1 MEVITKQIETNRVE
15 RRLTNQF
22 MLDEDFNVPDS
33 KNDVE
38 KIVMSDGHVR
48 IDEVKPVENYLRVQ
62 GKVEFQVLYVA
73 EGFEPTFSCL
83 EGKIPFVEMVYTED
97 GGDKNLDIKSV
108 RVELNTNMVHSRKLR
123 IKAMVE
129 LELESQKQNVEEIP
143 TDVEADGKIFRR
155 QEKMDLLKLHTSKK
169 DTYRIK
175 EELVLPGTKETIGVM
190 LWNDIVNRKLDTKLA
205 VDELQLSGELLAF
218 CFYESPDGKIDW
230 IEQTV
235 PYQGR
240 VECYGVDET
249 MYHHVQANLEEV
261 HADIRVDE
269 DGEMRIVGIEGT
281 LQVCI
286 AVYEEEQVEIL
297 EDMYSLENTCVL
309 ETKDV
314 EYEQLVLQN
323 NSKCKVMERLT
334 IPELKNEILQ
344 ICHSRG
350 AIHVDR
356 TVVREDGVLV
366 EGALYISF
374 LFVRANDNMPFDTWQ
389 GVVPFSHLMEC
400 QEAEDNLTFHIS
412 AILEQLSITLQ
423 GGDEIEVKAALAF
436 QGFFKRNGMRKMI
449 QEVKVLPLSMEEI
462 EKRPSIVGYIVKPED
477 DLWSLAKRYS
487 TSVEAIRELNDVS
500 GEKLKAGDR
509 LLIFKENMSI
519 L

>member
-143 TDVEADGKIFRR
+143 TDVEADGKIFKR

-286 AVYEEEQVEIL
+286 AVYEEEQVDIL
-297 EDMYSLENTCVL
+297 EDMYSLESNCVL

-344 ICHSRG
+344 ICHSSG

-400 QEAEDNLTFHIS
+400 QEAEENLTFHIS
-412 AILEQLSITLQ
+412 TVLEQLSITLQ

-436 QGFFKRNGMRKMI
+436 HGFFKRNGMRKMI

-487 TSVEAIRELNDVS
+487 TSVDAIKELNDVS

>member
-1 MEVITKQIETNRVE
+1 MEIITKQIETNRVE
-15 RRLTNQF
+15 RRMTNQF

-33 KNDVE
+33 KNDVQS
-38 KIVMSDGHVR
+38 IVMSDGRVR

-83 EGKIPFVEMVYTED
+83 EGKIPFVEMVYAED
-97 GGDKNLDIKSV
+97 GADRNLDIKSI
-108 RVELNTNMVHSRKLR
+108 RVELKPHIVHSRKLR

-129 LELESQKQNVEEIP
+129 MELESEKQMIEEIP
-143 TDVEADGKIFRR
+143 TDVEAGGKIYKK
-155 QEKMDLLKLHTSKK
+155 QENIELLKLHTSKK

-175 EELVLPGTKETIGVM
+175 EELVLPGTKETIGIM
-190 LWNDIVNRKLDTKLA
+190 LWTDVVNRKLDTKLA
-205 VDELQLSGELLAF
+205 VDELQITGELLAF

-230 IEQTV
+230 IEQVV

-240 VECYGVDET
+240 IECYGVDET

-261 HADIRVDE
+261 HTDIRVDE

-281 LQVCI
+281 LQMCL
-286 AVYEEEQVEIL
+286 AAYEEEELEIL
-297 EDMYSLENTCVL
+297 EDMYSLDNTCVL

-323 NSKCKVMERLT
+323 NSKCKVMERVSV
-334 IPELKNEILQ
+334 PELKNEILQ
-344 ICHSRG
+344 ICHSSG
-350 AIHVDR
+350 AIHVER
-356 TVVREDGVLV
+356 TVVKEDGVLV
-366 EGALYISF
+366 EGVLYINF
-374 LFVRANDNMPFDTWQ
+374 LFVKANDNMPFDTWQ

-400 QEAEDNLTFHIS
+400 AEAEENLTFHIS
-412 AILEQLSITLQ
+412 AVLEQLSITLQ

-436 QGFFKRNGMRKMI
+436 HGFFKKSEKRKMI
-449 QEVKVLPLSMEEI
+449 CQVKALPLSLEEV

-487 TSVEAIRELNDVS
+487 TSVDAIRELNEVS

>member
-1 MEVITKQIETNRVE
+1 MEVITKQIETNRVG
-15 RRLTNQF
+15 RRLTDQF

-38 KIVMSDGHVR
+38 KIVMSEGCVK
-48 IDEVKPVENYLRVQ
+48 IDEVKPVENYLRIQ

-73 EGFEPTFSCL
+73 EGFEPTFSCM
-83 EGKIPFVEMVYTED
+83 EGKIPFVEMVYVEE
-97 GGDKNLDIKSV
+97 GADKNLDIKSV
-108 RVELNTNMVHSRKLR
+108 RVELNSNLVHSRKLR

-129 LELESQKQNVEEIP
+129 FELESEQQNVEEIP
-143 TDVEADGKIFRR
+143 TDVEGNGNIFKK
-155 QEKMDLLKLHTSKK
+155 QEKIELLKLHTSKK

-190 LWNDIVNRKLDTKLA
+190 LWTDIVNRKLDTKLA

-281 LQVCI
+281 LQVCVV
-286 AVYEEEQVEIL
+286 VYEEEQVDIL
-297 EDMYSLENTCVL
+297 EDMYSLESTCVL

-323 NSKCKVMERLT
+323 NSKCKVMERLS

-344 ICHSRG
+344 ICHSSG
-350 AIHVDR
+350 AIHVER
-356 TVVREDGVLV
+356 TVVQDDGVLV

-374 LFVRANDNMPFDTWQ
+374 LFVKANDNMPFDTWQ
-389 GVVPFSHLMEC
+389 GVVPFSHLIEC
-400 QEAEDNLTFHIS
+400 AEAEHNLTFHIS
-412 AILEQLSITLQ
+412 DTLEQLSITLQ

-436 QGFFKRNGMRKMI
+436 HGFFKRNGKRKMI
-449 QEVKVLPLSMEEI
+449 HEVKVLPLSLEEV
-462 EKRPSIVGYIVKPED
+462 EKRPSIVGYIVKPDD

-487 TSVEAIRELNDVS
+487 TSVDAIKELNEVN

>member
-1 MEVITKQIETNRVE
+1 MEVITRQIETNQVR
-15 RRLTNQF
+15 RRLTDQF
-22 MLDEDFNVPDS
+22 LLDEDFNVPDS

-38 KIVMSDGHVR
+38 KIIASEGTIR

-62 GKVEFQVLYVA
+62 GKVEFHVLYVA
-73 EGFEPTFSCL
+73 EGIEPTFSCL
-83 EGKIPFVEMVYTED
+83 EGKIPFEEMVYVEE
-97 GGDKNLDIKSV
+97 GADKSFDIKGL
-108 RVELNTNMVHSRKLR
+108 RVELTADMVHSRKLR
-123 IKAMVE
+123 LRAMVE
-129 LELESQKQNVEEIP
+129 LEIESTCQKLEDIP
-143 TDVEADGKIFRR
+143 VDVEGGSGIFKK
-155 QEKMDLLKLHTSKK
+155 QEALELLKLHTSKK

-175 EELVLPGTKETIGVM
+175 EEITLSGTKESIGVM
-190 LWNDIVNRKLDTKLA
+190 LWSDIANRKLDTKLA
-205 VDELQLSGELLAF
+205 VDELQILGELLVF

-261 HADIRVDE
+261 HADVRVDE
-269 DGEMRIVGIEGT
+269 DGEMRIIGIEGT
-281 LQVCI
+281 LKLYI
-286 AVYEEEQVEIL
+286 AVYEEEQMDVL
-297 EDMYSLENTCVL
+297 EDLYSLEKVCIP
-309 ETKDV
+309 ETKEV

-323 NSKCKVMERLT
+323 HSKCKVMERLS
-334 IPELKNEILQ
+334 IPELRGEILQ
-344 ICHSRG
+344 ICHSSGTIR
-350 AIHVDR
+350 VDR
-356 TVVREDGVLV
+356 MEMQEDGILA

-374 LFVRANDNMPFDTWQ
+374 LYVKANDSMPFDTWQ
-389 GVVPFSHLMEC
+389 GVVPFSHLIEC
-400 QEAEDNLTFHIS
+400 NQTGADMKYHLS

-436 QGFFKRNGMRKMI
+436 HGFFKRVGKVPMI
-449 QEVKVLPLSMEEI
+449 QDVRMEPLCLEEI
-462 EKRPSIVGYIVKPED
+462 ERRPSIVGYIVKDGD

-487 TSVEAIRELNDVS
+487 TSVDAIKEVNEIT
-500 GEKLKAGDR
+500 GEQLKAGDR

>member
-1 MEVITKQIETNRVE
+1 MEVITKQIEMNQVE
-15 RRLTNQF
+15 RRLNDQF
-22 MLDEDFNVPDS
+22 MLDEDYNVPDS

-38 KIVMSDGHVR
+38 KIVMSEGRVR

-62 GKVEFQVLYVA
+62 GKVEFQILYVA

-83 EGKIPFVEMVYTED
+83 EGKIPFVEMVYVEE
-97 GGDKNLDIKSV
+97 GADKNLDVKSS
-108 RVELNTNMVHSRKLR
+108 RVELNSNMIHSRKLR

-129 LELESQKQNVEEIP
+129 LELEAEKQKVEEIP
-143 TDVEADGKIFRR
+143 TDIEDSGNIFKKR
-155 QEKMDLLKLHTSKK
+155 ENMNLLKLHTSKK

-175 EELVLPGTKETIGVM
+175 EELTLAGTKESIGMM
-190 LWNDIVNRKLDTKLA
+190 LWTDIVNRKLDTKLA
-205 VDELQLSGELLAF
+205 VDELQLSGELLVF

-230 IEQTV
+230 VEQTI

-240 VECYGVDET
+240 VECYGLDET
-249 MYHHVQANLEEV
+249 MFHHVQANLEEV
-261 HADIRVDE
+261 HADVRVDE
-269 DGEMRIVGIEGT
+269 DGEMRVIGIEGT
-281 LQVCI
+281 LQLCI
-286 AVYEEEQVEIL
+286 AVYEEEQVDVL
-297 EDMYSLENTCVL
+297 EDMYSLENNCVL

-323 NSKCKVMERLT
+323 NSKCKVMERLS

-344 ICHSRG
+344 ICHSSG
-350 AIHVDR
+350 AIRVDR
-356 TVVREDGVLV
+356 TVMQEDGILV

-374 LFVRANDNMPFDTWQ
+374 LFVKANDNMPFDTWQ
-389 GVVPFSHLMEC
+389 GVVPFSHLIEC
-400 QEAEDNLTFHIS
+400 GEMGENLRFHI
-412 AILEQLSITLQ
+412 ATTLEQLSITLQ

-436 QGFFKRNGMRKMI
+436 HGFFKRNGRRKMI
-449 QEVKVLPLSMEEI
+449 HDVKMQPLSMEEI
-462 EKRPSIVGYIVKPED
+462 EKRPSIIGYIVKPED

-487 TSVEAIRELNDVS
+487 TSVEAIKELNDVS
-500 GEKLKAGDR
+500 SDKLKAGDR

>member
-1 MEVITKQIETNRVE
+1 MEVITKQIETNYVE

-22 MLDEDFNVPDS
+22 MLDEDYNVPDS
-33 KNDVE
+33 KNDVQ
-38 KIVMSDGHVR
+38 KIVMSEGTVR
-48 IDEVKPVENYLRVQ
+48 VDDVKPVENYLKVQ
-62 GKVEFQVLYVA
+62 GKVEFQILYVA

-83 EGKIPFVEMVYTED
+83 EGKIPFVEMVYVED
-97 GGDKNLDIKSV
+97 GADKNLDVKSA
-108 RVELNTNMVHSRKLR
+108 RVELNSNMIHSRKLR

-129 LELESQKQNVEEIP
+129 LELEAEKQNVEEIP
-143 TDVEADGKIFRR
+143 TDVIGGENIFKK
-155 QEKMDLLKLHTSKK
+155 QEELDLLKLHTSKK

-175 EELVLPGTKETIGVM
+175 EELTLPGTKESIGMM
-190 LWNDIVNRKLDTKLA
+190 LWTDIVNRKLDTKLA

-230 IEQTV
+230 VEQTI

-249 MYHHVQANLEEV
+249 MFHHVQANLEEV

-281 LQVCI
+281 LQLCI
-286 AVYEEEQVEIL
+286 AVYEEEQMEIL
-297 EDMYSLENTCVL
+297 EDMYSLEQNCVL
-309 ETKDV
+309 ETKEV

-323 NSKCKVMERLT
+323 NSKCKVMERLS

-344 ICHSRG
+344 ICHSSG
-350 AIHVDR
+350 AIRVDR
-356 TVVREDGVLV
+356 TVMQEDGVLV

-374 LFVRANDNMPFDTWQ
+374 LFVKANDNMPFDTWQ
-389 GVVPFSHLMEC
+389 GVIPFSHLMEC
-400 QEAEDNLTFHIS
+400 GEMEEELRFHI
-412 AILEQLSITLQ
+412 AATLEQLSITLQ

-436 QGFFKRNGMRKMI
+436 HGFFKKSGKRKMI
-449 QEVKVLPLSMEEI
+449 QEVKTVPLSLEEV

-487 TSVEAIRELNDVS
+487 TSVDAIKEVNDVS
-500 GEKLKAGDR
+500 SEKLKAGDR

>member
-143 TDVEADGKIFRR
+143 TDVEADGKIFKR

-286 AVYEEEQVEIL
+286 AVYEEEQVDIL
-297 EDMYSLENTCVL
+297 EDMYSLESNCVL

-344 ICHSRG
+344 ICHSSG

-400 QEAEDNLTFHIS
+400 QEAEENLTFHIS

-436 QGFFKRNGMRKMI
+436 HGFFKRNGMRKMI

-487 TSVEAIRELNDVS
+487 TSVDAIKELNDVS

>member
-143 TDVEADGKIFRR
+143 TDVEAEGKIFKR

-286 AVYEEEQVEIL
+286 AVYEEEQVDIL

-344 ICHSRG
+344 ICHSSG

-389 GVVPFSHLMEC
+389 GVVPFTHLMEC

-412 AILEQLSITLQ
+412 TILEQLSITLQ

-436 QGFFKRNGMRKMI
+436 HGFFKRKGMRKMI